1 VSERLVNAAPGNAA
15 GNETP
20 VNAAPLNAAPVNAR
34 TDALLVDARA
44 AYGSG
49 LGRYMREMVRALA
62 AREDFAEIVLAGDPE
77 ELRPFVDALI
87 GTRTPLRVTPLRV
100 GRYAW
105 SLPLRWPSVARAV
118 GRPHVTWFPHWD
130 GAWRAPRTVTTIHDL
145 IAFDGTGPRGVARRA
160 VARTW
165 MSRMVQGSAALITGA
180 DGAAVRVRAVF
191 PEAAPKL
198 QVVPHGV
205 ADVFFAAGVSSSEP
219 RGPQIAP
226 YLLTVANKKAHKN
239 LAMAIR
245 VLAHQPALRLVMV
258 GERFPHAAE
267 LQRLARK
274 LDVLDRVSDVTGLSD
289 AELAT
294 MYAGAEALL
303 VPSREEGFGMVA
315 LEAMACGTPVVA
327 VDRAPLPEVVGE
339 AGVVVP
345 FDDDAAMSA
354 AVTRLREDPAERA
367 RRVEAGRARAAAF
380 TWARAAARTAAILTS
395 V

>member
-1 VSERLVNAAPGNAA
+1 VTASPA
-15 GNETP
+15 
-20 VNAAPLNAAPVNAR
+20 
-34 TDALLVDARA
+34 DALLVDARA

-49 LGRYMREMVRALA
+49 LGRYLREMVRALA
-62 AREDFAEIVLAGDPE
+62 ARADFAEIVLAGNPD
-77 ELRPFVDALI
+77 ELAPFVHEL
-87 GTRTPLRVTPLRV
+87 GRTRTAVRVVPLRL

-105 SLPLRWPSVARAV
+105 QLPLRWPSVARAV
-118 GRPHVTWFPHWD
+118 GRSHVTWFPHWD
-130 GAWRAPRTVTTIHDL
+130 GAWRTPRAVTTIHDL
-145 IAFDGTGPRGVARRA
+145 IAFDGAGVRGAARRA

-165 MSRMVQGSAALITGA
+165 IARMVQGSAALITGA
-180 DGAAVRVRAVF
+180 EGAAVRLRAVF
-191 PEAAPKL
+191 PAAGLKL

-205 ADVFFAAGVSSSEP
+205 AEVFFAATAIAQPV
-219 RGPQIAP
+219 RQRAP

-245 VLAHQPALRLVMV
+245 VLAQQPALRLVMV

-267 LQRLARK
+267 LHELARS
-274 LDVLDRVSDVTGLSD
+274 LGVRDRVDDVTDLSD

-327 VDRAPLPEVVGE
+327 VDRAPLPEVVGS
-339 AGVVVP
+339 AGIIVP
-345 FDDDAAMSA
+345 FDDVAAMSA
-354 AVTRLREDPAERA
+354 AVSRLRDDASERV
-367 RRVEAGRARAAAF
+367 RRVEAGRARAAEF
-380 TWARAAARTAAILTS
+380 TWARAAARTAEILRG

>member
-1 VSERLVNAAPGNAA
+1 VN
-15 GNETP
+15 TP
-20 VNAAPLNAAPVNAR
+20 PQ
-34 TDALLVDARA
+34 DALLVDARA
-44 AYGSG
+44 AFGSG
-49 LGRYMREMVRALA
+49 LGRYLREMVRALA
-62 AREDFAEIVLAGDPE
+62 AREEFAEIVLAGDPD
-77 ELRPFVDALI
+77 ELRPFVDAQ
-87 GTRTPLRVTPLRV
+87 GETRTPLRVIPLRL

-105 SLPLRWPSVARAV
+105 SLPLRWPAVARAV

-130 GAWRAPRTVTTIHDL
+130 GAWRTPRAVTTIHDL
-145 IAFDGTGPRGVARRA
+145 IAFDGTGPRGFARRVVARE
-160 VARTW
+160 W
-165 MSRMVQGSAALITGA
+165 MTRMVRGSAALITVSE
-180 DGAAVRVRAVF
+180 GAAARIRSAF
-191 PEAAPKL
+191 PEAAPQL
-198 QVVPHGV
+198 QVVPNGV
-205 ADVFFAAGVSSSEP
+205 AQVFFEVSAAAAPG
-219 RGPQIAP
+219 ATP

-245 VLAHQPALRLVMV
+245 VLAHQPSLRLVMV
-258 GERFPHAAE
+258 GERFAHAAE
-267 LQRLARK
+267 LHKLARQ
-274 LDVLDRVSDVTGLSD
+274 LEVFDRVSDVTGLSD

-339 AGVVVP
+339 AGIVVP

-367 RRVEAGRARAAAF
+367 RRVVAGRARAAEF
-380 TWARAAARTAAILTS
+380 TWARAAARTAAILKG